1 MNGVNACMSV
11 LGTTTYFMCICHL
24 AIKLHC
30 ICLSRGLERIERRD
44 ISRKLLGSERALVLG
59 NGLILAAIRAGGKQF
74 C

>member
-1 MNGVNACMSV
+1 MTGVSACMSV
-11 LGTTTYFMCICHL
+11 LCAITQSLCICHL

-59 NGLILAAIRAGGKQF
+59 NGPILAAIRAGGKQF